1 LVFGK
6 TKGPNVLSRTN
17 IRWVL
22 CFLFFPNWL
31 LLARRRMLYNESVL
45 KRKHHAGLTALM
57 SLAGLIILMTVTNP
71 VDNVIYT
78 ALFFGLALVFMV
90 SLGYFVIRL
99 QNGEISHKNRYRI
112 VSLSLVLLILLMFR
126 SAQSLSWVDGII
138 LVLIGFGLIF
148 YISKRSA

>member
-1 LVFGK
+1 
-6 TKGPNVLSRTN
+6 
-17 IRWVL
+17 
-22 CFLFFPNWL
+22 
-31 LLARRRMLYNESVL
+31 MLYNESVL
-45 KRKHHAGLTALM
+45 KRKHHSGLVALF
-57 SLAGLIILMTVTNP
+57 SLLGLVILMTATNP

-78 ALFFGLALVFMV
+78 ALFFGLAMVFMV

-138 LVLIGFGLIF
+138 LILIGFGLVF